1 MRTKRARTWGS
12 HEYLGDCQHGGTLC
26 RDVNDDDDGVHVPL
40 IFVEEGHAKDGDDPA
55 DDGDDD
61 DADNDGHLAAAHG

>member
-1 MRTKRARTWGS
+1 
-12 HEYLGDCQHGGTLC
+12 
-26 RDVNDDDDGVHVPL
+26 
-40 IFVEEGHAKDGDDPA
+40 VEEGHAKDGDDPA